1 MTERSERFR
10 ARRAKLESGDGNAV
24 PPLADAE
31 LVGNMLSQAIDW
43 AQIDSVSAK
52 PPVFDYEVTDE
63 EVAQC
68 LLDLDQ
74 ALTRQKYDALFDGI
88 KDTLIDQLLG
98 PLHLSRSELGEADRD
113 FRYKGEEY
121 RSSTTRKSQMKK
133 KSTEDGKVKDEYT
146 GKMLPPERAEVD
158 HITPL
163 KDFHD
168 RGGFMLNAEEKK
180 NAGKDPNNLAITDRS
195 INRSKGAKSLTEI
208 KEQENLDGRRIRHP
222 QERAERSVSA
232 NIPKGFDFAKR
243 AASDGV
249 KAGTLQAKQQLL
261 ALLISELISAVFF
274 EVKDALT
281 TLDRGRK
288 SGSDNLTWSDNLNT
302 WLMSLTKRLD
312 RVKSRLLSRWRDLA
326 AALGTGWL
334 SGFFS
339 NTIIPVVLYT
349 VKAVRDRFVKIGY
362 NLVRIIREGFL
373 SIMKAIAVLINP
385 PEGMSS
391 REAAHEASKVL
402 TTGLVVTGGVLAG
415 EAIANVW
422 SGFPFGNIFASVLGG
437 LISGLGSLFVVFML
451 DKLDLFGVVLEERH
465 AFIMGS
471 LEGRISEATIEIEN
485 ILSKSR
491 LK

>member
-10 ARRAKLESGDGNAV
+10 ARRAKLDSGDGNAV

-133 KSTEDGKVKDEYT
+133 KSTEDRKVKDEYT
-146 GKMLPPERAEVD
+146 GKMLTPEQAEVD
-158 HITPL
+158 HVIPR
-163 KDFHD
+163 KKIHD

-195 INRSKGAKSLTEI
+195 INRSKGAKALTEI

-249 KAGTLQAKQQLL
+249 KMGTLQALQQSLS
-261 ALLISELISAVFF
+261 LLISELISAVFF

-288 SGSDNLTWSDNLNT
+288 SGSDDLTWLESLKV
-302 WLMSLTKRLD
+302 WLESLKKRLN
-312 RVKSRLLSRWRDLA
+312 RVKSRLLSRWQDLA
-326 AALGTGWL
+326 TALGTSWL
-334 SGFFS
+334 SGFLS
-339 NTIIPVVLYT
+339 ATITAVLNMF
-349 VKAVRDRFVKIGY
+349 VRTGR
-362 NLVRIIREGFL
+362 NMVRIIREGFL

-402 TTGLVVTGGVLAG
+402 TTGLVVTGGVLVG

-471 LEGRISEATIEIEN
+471 LEGRISEATIEIED

>member
-133 KSTEDGKVKDEYT
+133 KSTEDGKVPNEYT
-146 GKMLPPERAEVD
+146 AGKMLTPEQAEVD
-158 HITPL
+158 HVISL
-163 KDFHD
+163 HELHHD
-168 RGGFMLNAEEKK
+168 RGGFMGTAEEKK
-180 NAGKDPNNLAITDRS
+180 KWGNDPDNLVFTDRS
-195 INRSKGAKSLTEI
+195 FNRSKGDKPLKVDNPEKHAA
-208 KEQENLDGRRIRHP
+208 

-232 NIPKGFDFAKR
+232 KITKGFVAKR

-373 SIMKAIAVLINP
+373 SIMKAIAVLLNP
-385 PEGMSS
+385 PEGMSP

-471 LEGRISEATIEIEN
+471 LEGRISEATIEIED